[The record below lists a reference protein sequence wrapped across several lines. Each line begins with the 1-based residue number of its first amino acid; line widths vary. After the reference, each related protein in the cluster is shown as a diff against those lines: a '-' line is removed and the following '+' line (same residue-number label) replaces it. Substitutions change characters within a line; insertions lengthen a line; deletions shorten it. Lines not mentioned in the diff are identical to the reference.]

1 MDRTT
6 EIAAATFLA
15 PAVVDGRECVCKRL
29 EKSTLEYDF
38 LGSPVN
44 RVFNYVGP
52 SLDGFG
58 RGRESNQRP
67 RVIQSTSNPQSG
79 NRTNRWGQWPQ
90 QESNLLGFTPMND
103 AKPLEP
109 DLNGFT
115 ANITATG
122 NVKT

>member
-1 MDRTT
+1 MSGRLSTASDVGGSRTRDP
-6 EIAAATFLA
+6 E
-15 PAVVDGRECVCKRL
+15 GK
-29 EKSTLEYDF
+29 K
-38 LGSPVN
+38 
-44 RVFNYVGP
+44 
-52 SLDGFG
+52 
-58 RGRESNQRP
+58 NQRP

>member
-1 MDRTT
+1 M
-6 EIAAATFLA
+6 
-15 PAVVDGRECVCKRL
+15 
-29 EKSTLEYDF
+29 
-38 LGSPVN
+38 
-44 RVFNYVGP
+44 
-52 SLDGFG
+52 
-58 RGRESNQRP
+58 
-67 RVIQSTSNPQSG
+67 SNPQSG